1 MKRTHNC
8 GELRSSHVGQTV
20 RLAGWIRARRDFG
33 GIIFLDLRDR
43 EGLTQVYLDPAVS
56 GAAAMETAS
65 QVRDEYVVCI
75 EGTVRAREG
84 KVNSKMA
91 TGDVEVVA
99 TSFEILNKSRPMPFT
114 LEDDKVSEELRMKYR
129 YLDFRNASIL
139 NGVKMR
145 HRVTKCMRDFF
156 DNQGFYEVETPILS
170 KSTPEGA
177 RDYLVPSRVHPGEFY
192 ALPQAPQ
199 QYKQLLMVGGIERY
213 FQIARCFRDED
224 LRADRQP
231 EFTQVDVEMSF
242 IDAEDIYLLVEGL
255 MKKVMKEVKGIDIQ
269 TPFLRMT
276 YAEAMLRYGSDKPDL
291 RYDLELVDLTS
302 TVAHCGF
309 KVLTDAA
316 TAKDGKVMAL
326 NLKGLADKATDK
338 KVKEWTE
345 TVKSYGPKGLITAKI
360 NDDLT
365 WKSSAAKFLTADE
378 MVAINGK
385 TGAAPGDILLIAA
398 DKFRTSCEA
407 LGRIRTEAA
416 AEFGLVPDNVFK
428 FLWVVEFPLLEQDA
442 ETGHW
447 AAMHHPFTSPMPAH
461 RHLLKQDP
469 GVVNAQ
475 AYDVVLNGT
484 ELGGGSIRI
493 HDSALQADMFDVLGI
508 SADEQQLKFGHI
520 LDALSYGAPPHGGL
534 ALGLDR
540 VVMLLAGAK
549 SLREV
554 IAFPKTSKAT
564 CLMTQSPSLVDAKQL
579 KDLCIASTAPE
590 VKG

>member
-65 QVRDEYVVCI
+65 QVRDEYVVAI

-84 KVNSKMA
+84 KVNTKMA

-139 NGVKMR
+139 GGVKMR

-316 TAKDGKVMAL
+316 TAKDDKVMAL

-385 TGAAPGDILLIAA
+385 TGAAPGDVLLIAA
-398 DKFRTSCEA
+398 DKFRTSCEG

-428 FLWVVEFPLLEQDA
+428 FLWVIEFPLLEQDA

-447 AAMHHPFTSPMPAH
+447 TAMHHPFTSPMPAH

-564 CLMTQSPSLVDAKQL
+564 CLMTQSPSTVDAKQL
-579 KDLCIASTAPE
+579 KDLCIASTTPE